1 MSYIMNLINSGKII
15 ASAEAE
21 EELASELSPGEQELV
36 NEGGAEEDDNV
47 TPPTSVNDDEGN
59 GNPEGEVLPHEETA
73 EETPEEEPK
82 EENVKK
88 IYTLEVLSK
97 VMAKYDQYMAES
109 NIDWAQYINK
119 GRVKKSPCFVYLEDM
134 HTLINNTLDDKQF
147 EFVKIYNQLYEFMTD
162 DKTASLLAVYGR
174 ESYSKPY
181 IAEGLALLLYEL
193 TIDWAILL
201 TRYYKEM
208 PDIKD
213 EQDSFFK
220 KFPNLRFLTYVSYLI
235 VNAKEFNDLISKDT
249 VRELVTNE
257 TNYKLGLEVNKKNK
271 NPKSLYK
278 LAGENFS
285 YFASLIR
292 HDYADITCGAI
303 ANLGVVVFLSNKTAT
318 ELSNRLTLITG
329 LIRGIS
335 AKNPVQVDQNNQ
347 TVSALSAVD
356 MQATELLKNR
366 SEAKILLDANEKQYP
381 LAVVN

>member
-1 MSYIMNLINSGKII
+1 MSYIINLINSGRIV

-21 EELASELSPGEQELV
+21 EELVSELSPGEQELV
-36 NEGGAEEDDNV
+36 NDGEAEAEPTPLPEEGTEPSPDGGD
-47 TPPTSVNDDEGN
+47 
-59 GNPEGEVLPHEETA
+59 EVLPHEEGNV
-73 EETPEEEPK
+73 ETTGEAPK

-109 NIDWAQYINK
+109 NIDWSQYINK
-119 GRVKKSPCFVYLEDM
+119 GRVKKSPCFVYIEDM
-134 HTLINNTLDDKQF
+134 HTLINNTLDEKEF
-147 EFVKIYNQLYEFMTD
+147 EFVKIYNQLFDFMTD
-162 DKTASLLAVYGR
+162 DKTASSLAIYGR

-193 TIDWAILL
+193 TIDWAIVL

-208 PDIKD
+208 PDIKN

-220 KFPNLRFLTYVSYLI
+220 KFPNLRLLTYISYLI
-235 VNAKEFNDLISKDT
+235 VNAKEFNELISKDA
-249 VRELVTNE
+249 VRDLITAD
-257 TNYKLGLEVNKKNK
+257 TTYKLGLEVNKKNK

-292 HDYADITCGAI
+292 HDYADITCGTI
-303 ANLGVVVFLSNKTAT
+303 ANLGVVVFLSNKTAM
-318 ELSNRLTLITG
+318 ELSNRLSLITA

-347 TVSALSAVD
+347 TISTLSTVD
-356 MQATELLKNR
+356 IQATELLKNR
-366 SEAKILLDANEKQYP
+366 SEAKIMLDANEKQYP
-381 LAVVN
+381 LAVID

>member
-1 MSYIMNLINSGKII
+1 MSYIINLINSGRIV

-21 EELASELSPGEQELV
+21 EELVSELSPGEQELV
-36 NEGGAEEDDNV
+36 NDGEAEAEPTPLPEEDTEPSPDGG
-47 TPPTSVNDDEGN
+47 D
-59 GNPEGEVLPHEETA
+59 EVLPHEEGNV
-73 EETPEEEPK
+73 ETTEKAPK

-109 NIDWAQYINK
+109 NIDWSQYINK
-119 GRVKKSPCFVYLEDM
+119 GRVKKSPCFVYIEDM
-134 HTLINNTLDDKQF
+134 HTLINNTLDEKEF
-147 EFVKIYNQLYEFMTD
+147 EFVKIYNQLFDFMTD
-162 DKTASLLAVYGR
+162 DKTASSLAIYGR

-181 IAEGLALLLYEL
+181 IAEGLTLLLYEL
-193 TIDWAILL
+193 TIDWAIVL

-220 KFPNLRFLTYVSYLI
+220 KFPNLRLLTYMSYLI
-235 VNAKEFNDLISKDT
+235 VNAKEFHELISKDA
-249 VRELVTNE
+249 VRDLITAD
-257 TNYKLGLEVNKKNK
+257 TTYKLGLEVNKKNK

-292 HDYADITCGAI
+292 HDYADITCGTI
-303 ANLGVVVFLSNKTAT
+303 ANLGVVVFLSNKTAM
-318 ELSNRLTLITG
+318 ELSNRLSLITA

-347 TVSALSAVD
+347 TISTLSTVD
-356 MQATELLKNR
+356 IQATELLKNR
-366 SEAKILLDANEKQYP
+366 SEAKIMLDANEKQYP
-381 LAVVN
+381 LAVID

>member
-1 MSYIMNLINSGKII
+1 MSYIINLINSGKIV

-21 EELASELSPGEQELV
+21 EELVSELSPGEQELV
-36 NEGGAEEDDNV
+36 NDGEAETEPAPLPEEEGTEPSPEGGD
-47 TPPTSVNDDEGN
+47 
-59 GNPEGEVLPHEETA
+59 EVLPHEEGVD
-73 EETPEEEPK
+73 ETPTEEAPK

-109 NIDWAQYINK
+109 NIDWSQYINK
-119 GRVKKSPCFVYLEDM
+119 GRVKKSPCFVYIEDM
-134 HTLINNTLDDKQF
+134 HTLINNTLDEKEF
-147 EFVKIYNQLYEFMTD
+147 EFVKIYNQLYDFMTD
-162 DKTASLLAVYGR
+162 DKTASSLAIYGR

-193 TIDWAILL
+193 SIDWAIVL

-220 KFPNLRFLTYVSYLI
+220 KFPNLRFLTYISYLI
-235 VNAKEFNDLISKDT
+235 VNAKEFNELISKDA
-249 VRELVTNE
+249 VRDLITAD
-257 TNYKLGLEVNKKNK
+257 TTYKLGLEVNKKNK

-303 ANLGVVVFLSNKTAT
+303 ANLGVVVFLSNKTAM
-318 ELSNRLTLITG
+318 ELSNRLSLITA

-347 TVSALSAVD
+347 TISTLSTVD
-356 MQATELLKNR
+356 IQATELLKNR
-366 SEAKILLDANEKQYP
+366 SEAKIMLDANEKQYP
-381 LAVVN
+381 LAVID

>member
-1 MSYIMNLINSGKII
+1 MSYIINLINSGRIV

-21 EELASELSPGEQELV
+21 EELVSELSPGEQELV
-36 NEGGAEEDDNV
+36 NDGEAETEPTPLPEEGTEPSPDGGD
-47 TPPTSVNDDEGN
+47 
-59 GNPEGEVLPHEETA
+59 EVLPHEEGNVEAT
-73 EETPEEEPK
+73 EEAPK

-97 VMAKYDQYMAES
+97 VMAKYDQYMVES
-109 NIDWAQYINK
+109 NIDWSQYINK
-119 GRVKKSPCFVYLEDM
+119 GRVKKSPCFVYIEDM
-134 HTLINNTLDDKQF
+134 HTLINNTLDEKEF
-147 EFVKIYNQLYEFMTD
+147 EFVKIYNQLFDFMTD
-162 DKTASLLAVYGR
+162 DKTASSLAIYGR

-193 TIDWAILL
+193 TIDWAIVL

-208 PDIKD
+208 PDIKN

-220 KFPNLRFLTYVSYLI
+220 KFPNLRLLTYISYLI
-235 VNAKEFNDLISKDT
+235 VNAKEFNELISKDA
-249 VRELVTNE
+249 VRDLITAD
-257 TNYKLGLEVNKKNK
+257 TTYKLGLEVNKKNK

-292 HDYADITCGAI
+292 HDYADITCGVI
-303 ANLGVVVFLSNKTAT
+303 ANLGVVVFLSNKTAM
-318 ELSNRLTLITG
+318 ELSNRLTLITA

-347 TVSALSAVD
+347 TISTLSTVD
-356 MQATELLKNR
+356 IQATELLKNR
-366 SEAKILLDANEKQYP
+366 SEAKIMLDANEKQYP
-381 LAVVN
+381 LAVID

>member
-1 MSYIMNLINSGKII
+1 MSYIINLINSGRIV

-21 EELASELSPGEQELV
+21 EELVSELSPGEQELV
-36 NEGGAEEDDNV
+36 NDGEAETEPAPLPEEGTEPSPDGGD
-47 TPPTSVNDDEGN
+47 
-59 GNPEGEVLPHEETA
+59 EVLPHEEGNVETT
-73 EETPEEEPK
+73 EEAPK

-109 NIDWAQYINK
+109 NIDWSQYINK
-119 GRVKKSPCFVYLEDM
+119 GRVKKSPCFVYIEDM
-134 HTLINNTLDDKQF
+134 HTLINNTLDEKEF
-147 EFVKIYNQLYEFMTD
+147 EFVKIYNQLFDFMTD
-162 DKTASLLAVYGR
+162 DKTASSLAIYGR

-193 TIDWAILL
+193 TIDWAIVL

-208 PDIKD
+208 PDIKN

-220 KFPNLRFLTYVSYLI
+220 KFPNLRLLTYISYLI
-235 VNAKEFNDLISKDT
+235 VNAKEFNELISKDA
-249 VRELVTNE
+249 VRDLITAD
-257 TNYKLGLEVNKKNK
+257 TTYKLGLEVNKKNK

-303 ANLGVVVFLSNKTAT
+303 ANLGVVVFLSNKTAM
-318 ELSNRLTLITG
+318 ELSNRLSLITA

-347 TVSALSAVD
+347 TISTLSTVD
-356 MQATELLKNR
+356 IQATELLKNR
-366 SEAKILLDANEKQYP
+366 SEAKIMLDANEKQYP
-381 LAVVN
+381 LAVID

>member
-1 MSYIMNLINSGKII
+1 MSYIINLINSGRIV

-21 EELASELSPGEQELV
+21 EELVSELSPGEQELV
-36 NEGGAEEDDNV
+36 NDGEAETEPTPLPEEGTEPSPDGGD
-47 TPPTSVNDDEGN
+47 
-59 GNPEGEVLPHEETA
+59 EVLPHEEGNVEAT
-73 EETPEEEPK
+73 EEAPK

-109 NIDWAQYINK
+109 NIDWSQYINK
-119 GRVKKSPCFVYLEDM
+119 GRVKKSPCFVYIEDM
-134 HTLINNTLDDKQF
+134 HTLINNTLDEKEF
-147 EFVKIYNQLYEFMTD
+147 EFVKIYNQLFDFMTD
-162 DKTASLLAVYGR
+162 DKTASSLAIYGR
-174 ESYSKPY
+174 ESYSEPY

-193 TIDWAILL
+193 SIDWAIVL

-220 KFPNLRFLTYVSYLI
+220 KFPNLRFLTYISYLI
-235 VNAKEFNDLISKDT
+235 VNAKEFNELISKDA
-249 VRELVTNE
+249 VRDLITAD
-257 TNYKLGLEVNKKNK
+257 TTYKLGLEVNKKNK

-292 HDYADITCGAI
+292 HDYADITCGTI
-303 ANLGVVVFLSNKTAT
+303 ANLGVVVFLSNKTAM
-318 ELSNRLTLITG
+318 ELSNRLSLITA

-347 TVSALSAVD
+347 TISTLSTVD
-356 MQATELLKNR
+356 IQATELLKNR
-366 SEAKILLDANEKQYP
+366 SEAKIMLDANEKQYP
-381 LAVVN
+381 LAVID

>member
-1 MSYIMNLINSGKII
+1 MSYIINLINSGRIV

-21 EELASELSPGEQELV
+21 EELVSELSPGEQELV
-36 NEGGAEEDDNV
+36 NDGEAEAEPSPLPEEGTEPSPDGGD
-47 TPPTSVNDDEGN
+47 
-59 GNPEGEVLPHEETA
+59 EVLPHEEGNVETT
-73 EETPEEEPK
+73 EEAPK

-109 NIDWAQYINK
+109 NIDWSQYINK
-119 GRVKKSPCFVYLEDM
+119 GRVKKSPCFVYIEDM
-134 HTLINNTLDDKQF
+134 HTLINNTLDEKEF
-147 EFVKIYNQLYEFMTD
+147 EFVKIYNQLFDFMID
-162 DKTASLLAVYGR
+162 DKTASSLAIYGR

-193 TIDWAILL
+193 TIDWAIVL

-208 PDIKD
+208 PDIKN

-220 KFPNLRFLTYVSYLI
+220 KFPNLRLLTYISYLI
-235 VNAKEFNDLISKDT
+235 VNAKEFHELISKDA
-249 VRELVTNE
+249 VRDLITAD
-257 TNYKLGLEVNKKNK
+257 TTYKLGLEVNKKNK

-292 HDYADITCGAI
+292 HDYADITCGTI
-303 ANLGVVVFLSNKTAT
+303 ANLGVVVFLSNKTAM
-318 ELSNRLTLITG
+318 ELSNRLSLITA

-347 TVSALSAVD
+347 TISTLSTVD
-356 MQATELLKNR
+356 IQATELLKNR
-366 SEAKILLDANEKQYP
+366 SEAKIMLDANEKQYP
-381 LAVVN
+381 LAVID

>member
-1 MSYIMNLINSGKII
+1 MSYIINLINSGKIV

-21 EELASELSPGEQELV
+21 EELTSELSPGEQQLV
-36 NEGGAEEDDNV
+36 NEGGAEEDDNIP
-47 TPPTSVNDDEGN
+47 TPPPSGDEGN
-59 GNPEGEVLPHEETA
+59 TEGEEPLPHEETI
-73 EETPEEEPK
+73 EETPEEPK

-97 VMAKYDQYMAES
+97 VMAKYDQYMAET

-119 GRVKKSPCFVYLEDM
+119 GRVKKSPCFIYLEDM
-134 HTLINNTLDDKQF
+134 HTLINNTLDDSQF
-147 EFVKIYNQLYEFMTD
+147 EFVKIYNQFYEFMTE

-193 TIDWAILL
+193 TIDWAIFM

-208 PDIKD
+208 PDLKD

-220 KFPNLRFLTYVSYLI
+220 KFPNLRFLSYISYLI
-235 VNAKEFNDLISKDT
+235 VNAKEFNELISKDT

-257 TNYKLGLEVNKKNK
+257 TTYKLGLEVNKKNK

-292 HDYADITCGAI
+292 HDYADITCGVI
-303 ANLGVVVFLSNKTAT
+303 ANLGVVAFLNNKTAM
-318 ELSNRLTLITG
+318 EMSNRLSLITA

-347 TVSALSAVD
+347 TISTLSTVD

-381 LAVVN
+381 LAVVE

>member
-1 MSYIMNLINSGKII
+1 MSYIINLINSGRIV

-21 EELASELSPGEQELV
+21 EELVSELSPGEQELV
-36 NEGGAEEDDNV
+36 NDGEAETEPTPLPEEGTEPSPDGGD
-47 TPPTSVNDDEGN
+47 
-59 GNPEGEVLPHEETA
+59 EVLPHEEGTVETT
-73 EETPEEEPK
+73 EESPK

-97 VMAKYDQYMAES
+97 VMTKYDQYMAES
-109 NIDWAQYINK
+109 NIDWSQYINK
-119 GRVKKSPCFVYLEDM
+119 GRVKKSPCFVYIEDM
-134 HTLINNTLDDKQF
+134 HTLINNTLDEKEF
-147 EFVKIYNQLYEFMTD
+147 EFVKIYNQLFDFMTD
-162 DKTASLLAVYGR
+162 DKTASSLAIYGR

-193 TIDWAILL
+193 TIDWAIVL

-208 PDIKD
+208 PDIKN

-220 KFPNLRFLTYVSYLI
+220 KFPNLRLLTYISYLI
-235 VNAKEFNDLISKDT
+235 VNAKEFHELISKDT
-249 VRELVTNE
+249 VRDLITAD
-257 TNYKLGLEVNKKNK
+257 TTYKLGLEVNKKNK

-303 ANLGVVVFLSNKTAT
+303 ANLGVVVFLSNKTAM
-318 ELSNRLTLITG
+318 ELSNRLSLITA

-347 TVSALSAVD
+347 TISTLSTVD
-356 MQATELLKNR
+356 IQATELLKNR
-366 SEAKILLDANEKQYP
+366 SEAKIMLDANEKQYP
-381 LAVVN
+381 LAVID

>member
-1 MSYIMNLINSGKII
+1 MSYIINLINSGRIV

-21 EELASELSPGEQELV
+21 EELVSELSPGEQELV
-36 NEGGAEEDDNV
+36 NDGEAETEP
-47 TPPTSVNDDEGN
+47 TPLPEEESEGN
-59 GNPEGEVLPHEETA
+59 DEVLPHEEGNVETT
-73 EETPEEEPK
+73 EEAPK

-109 NIDWAQYINK
+109 NIDWSQYINK
-119 GRVKKSPCFVYLEDM
+119 GRVKKSPCFVYIEDM
-134 HTLINNTLDDKQF
+134 HTLINNTLDEKEF
-147 EFVKIYNQLYEFMTD
+147 EFVKIYNQLFDFMTD
-162 DKTASLLAVYGR
+162 DKTASSLAIYGR

-193 TIDWAILL
+193 TIDWAIVL

-208 PDIKD
+208 PDIKN

-220 KFPNLRFLTYVSYLI
+220 KFPNLRLLTYISYLI
-235 VNAKEFNDLISKDT
+235 VNAKEFHELISKDA
-249 VRELVTNE
+249 VRDLITSD
-257 TNYKLGLEVNKKNK
+257 TTYKLGLEVNKKNK

-292 HDYADITCGAI
+292 HDYADITCGTI
-303 ANLGVVVFLSNKTAT
+303 ANLGVVVFLSNKTAM
-318 ELSNRLTLITG
+318 ELSNRLSLITA

-347 TVSALSAVD
+347 TISTLSTVD
-356 MQATELLKNR
+356 IQATELLKNR
-366 SEAKILLDANEKQYP
+366 SEAKIMLDANEKQYP
-381 LAVVN
+381 LAVID

>member
-1 MSYIMNLINSGKII
+1 MSYIINLINSGRIV

-21 EELASELSPGEQELV
+21 EELVSELSPGEQELV
-36 NEGGAEEDDNV
+36 NDGEAETEPTPLPEEGTE
-47 TPPTSVNDDEGN
+47 PTTDGGD
-59 GNPEGEVLPHEETA
+59 EVLPHEEGTVETT
-73 EETPEEEPK
+73 EEAPK

-97 VMAKYDQYMAES
+97 VMAKYDQYMVES
-109 NIDWAQYINK
+109 NIDWSQYINK
-119 GRVKKSPCFVYLEDM
+119 GRVKKSPCFVYIEDM
-134 HTLINNTLDDKQF
+134 HTLINNTLDEKKF
-147 EFVKIYNQLYEFMTD
+147 EFVKIYNQLFDFMTD
-162 DKTASLLAVYGR
+162 DKTASSLAIYGR

-193 TIDWAILL
+193 TIDWAIVL

-208 PDIKD
+208 PDIKN

-220 KFPNLRFLTYVSYLI
+220 KFPNLRLLTYISYLI
-235 VNAKEFNDLISKDT
+235 VNAKEFNELISKDAVRDLIT
-249 VRELVTNE
+249 VDT
-257 TNYKLGLEVNKKNK
+257 TYKLGLEVNKKNK

-292 HDYADITCGAI
+292 HDYADITCGTI
-303 ANLGVVVFLSNKTAT
+303 ANLGVVVFLSNKTAM
-318 ELSNRLTLITG
+318 ELSNRLSLITA

-347 TVSALSAVD
+347 TISTLSTVD
-356 MQATELLKNR
+356 IQATELLKNR
-366 SEAKILLDANEKQYP
+366 SEAKIMLDANEKQYP
-381 LAVVN
+381 LAVID

>member
-1 MSYIMNLINSGKII
+1 MSYIINLINSGRIV

-21 EELASELSPGEQELV
+21 EELVSELSPGEQELI
-36 NEGGAEEDDNV
+36 NDGEAETEPTPLPEEGTEPSPDGGD
-47 TPPTSVNDDEGN
+47 
-59 GNPEGEVLPHEETA
+59 EVLPHEEGNVEAT
-73 EETPEEEPK
+73 EEAPK

-109 NIDWAQYINK
+109 NIDWSQYINK
-119 GRVKKSPCFVYLEDM
+119 GRVKKSPCFVYIEDM
-134 HTLINNTLDDKQF
+134 HTLINNTLDEKEF
-147 EFVKIYNQLYEFMTD
+147 EFVKIYNQLFDFMTD
-162 DKTASLLAVYGR
+162 DKTASSLAIYGR

-193 TIDWAILL
+193 TIDWAIVL

-220 KFPNLRFLTYVSYLI
+220 KFPNLRLLTYISYLI
-235 VNAKEFNDLISKDT
+235 VNAKEFNELISKDA
-249 VRELVTNE
+249 VRDLITAD
-257 TNYKLGLEVNKKNK
+257 TTYKLGLEVNKKNK

-292 HDYADITCGAI
+292 HDYADITCGVI
-303 ANLGVVVFLSNKTAT
+303 ANLGVVAFLSNKTAM
-318 ELSNRLTLITG
+318 ELSNRLSLITA

-347 TVSALSAVD
+347 TISTLSTVD
-356 MQATELLKNR
+356 IQATELLKNR
-366 SEAKILLDANEKQYP
+366 SEAKIMLDANEKQYP
-381 LAVVN
+381 LAVID

>member
-1 MSYIMNLINSGKII
+1 MSYIINLINSGRIV

-21 EELASELSPGEQELV
+21 EELVSELSPGEQELV
-36 NEGGAEEDDNV
+36 NDGEAETEP
-47 TPPTSVNDDEGN
+47 TPLPEEESEGN
-59 GNPEGEVLPHEETA
+59 DEVLPHEEGNVETT
-73 EETPEEEPK
+73 EEAPK

-109 NIDWAQYINK
+109 NIDWSQYINK
-119 GRVKKSPCFVYLEDM
+119 GRVKKSPCFVYIEDM
-134 HTLINNTLDDKQF
+134 HTLINNTLDEKEF
-147 EFVKIYNQLYEFMTD
+147 EFVKIYNQLFDFMTD
-162 DKTASLLAVYGR
+162 DKTASSLAIYGR

-193 TIDWAILL
+193 TIDWAIVL

-208 PDIKD
+208 PDIKN

-220 KFPNLRFLTYVSYLI
+220 KFPNLRLLTYISYLI
-235 VNAKEFNDLISKDT
+235 VNAKEFNELISKDA
-249 VRELVTNE
+249 VRDLITAD
-257 TNYKLGLEVNKKNK
+257 TTYKLGLEVNKKNK

-292 HDYADITCGAI
+292 HDYADITCGTI
-303 ANLGVVVFLSNKTAT
+303 ANLGVVVFLSNKTAM
-318 ELSNRLTLITG
+318 ELSNRLSLITA

-347 TVSALSAVD
+347 TISTLSTVD
-356 MQATELLKNR
+356 IQATELLKNR
-366 SEAKILLDANEKQYP
+366 SEAKIMLDANEKQYP
-381 LAVVN
+381 LAVID

>member
-1 MSYIMNLINSGKII
+1 MSYIINLINSGRIV

-21 EELASELSPGEQELV
+21 EELVSELSPGEQELV
-36 NEGGAEEDDNV
+36 NDGEAETEPTPLPEEGIEPSPDGGD
-47 TPPTSVNDDEGN
+47 
-59 GNPEGEVLPHEETA
+59 EVLPHEEGNVETT
-73 EETPEEEPK
+73 EEAPK

-109 NIDWAQYINK
+109 NIDWSQYINK
-119 GRVKKSPCFVYLEDM
+119 GRVKKSPCFVYIEDM
-134 HTLINNTLDDKQF
+134 HTLINNTLDEKEF
-147 EFVKIYNQLYEFMTD
+147 EFVKIYNQLFDFMTD
-162 DKTASLLAVYGR
+162 DKTASSLAIYGR

-193 TIDWAILL
+193 TIDWAIVL

-208 PDIKD
+208 PDIKN

-220 KFPNLRFLTYVSYLI
+220 KFPNLRLLTYISYLI
-235 VNAKEFNDLISKDT
+235 VNAKEFHELISKDA
-249 VRELVTNE
+249 VRDLITAD
-257 TNYKLGLEVNKKNK
+257 TTYKLGLEVNKKNK

-292 HDYADITCGAI
+292 HDYADITCGTI
-303 ANLGVVVFLSNKTAT
+303 ANLGVVVFLSNKTAM
-318 ELSNRLTLITG
+318 ELSNRLSLITA

-347 TVSALSAVD
+347 TISTLSTVD
-356 MQATELLKNR
+356 IQATELLKNR
-366 SEAKILLDANEKQYP
+366 SEAKIMLDANEKQYP
-381 LAVVN
+381 LAVID

>member
-1 MSYIMNLINSGKII
+1 MSYIINLINSGRIV

-21 EELASELSPGEQELV
+21 EELVSELSPGEQELV
-36 NEGGAEEDDNV
+36 NDGEAEPTPLPEEGTEPSPDDG
-47 TPPTSVNDDEGN
+47 D
-59 GNPEGEVLPHEETA
+59 EVLPHEEGNVETT
-73 EETPEEEPK
+73 EEAPK

-109 NIDWAQYINK
+109 NIDWSQYINK
-119 GRVKKSPCFVYLEDM
+119 GRVKKSPCFVYIEDM
-134 HTLINNTLDDKQF
+134 HTLINNTLDEKEF
-147 EFVKIYNQLYEFMTD
+147 EFVKIYNQLFDFMTD
-162 DKTASLLAVYGR
+162 DKTASSLAIYGR

-193 TIDWAILL
+193 TIDWAIVL

-208 PDIKD
+208 PDIKN

-220 KFPNLRFLTYVSYLI
+220 KFPNLRLLTYISYLI
-235 VNAKEFNDLISKDT
+235 VNAKEFHELISKDA
-249 VRELVTNE
+249 VRDLITAD
-257 TNYKLGLEVNKKNK
+257 TTYKLGLEVNKKNK

-292 HDYADITCGAI
+292 HDYADITCGTI
-303 ANLGVVVFLSNKTAT
+303 ANLGVVVFLSNKTAM
-318 ELSNRLTLITG
+318 ELSNRLSLITA

-347 TVSALSAVD
+347 TISTLSTVD
-356 MQATELLKNR
+356 IQATELLKNR
-366 SEAKILLDANEKQYP
+366 SEAKIMLDANEKQYP
-381 LAVVN
+381 LAVID

>member
-1 MSYIMNLINSGKII
+1 MSYIINLINSGRIV

-21 EELASELSPGEQELV
+21 EELVSELSPGEQELV
-36 NEGGAEEDDNV
+36 NDGEAETEPTPLPEEGTEPSPDGGD
-47 TPPTSVNDDEGN
+47 
-59 GNPEGEVLPHEETA
+59 EVLPHEEGNVETT
-73 EETPEEEPK
+73 EEAPK

-97 VMAKYDQYMAES
+97 VMAKYDQYMVES
-109 NIDWAQYINK
+109 NIDWSQYINK
-119 GRVKKSPCFVYLEDM
+119 GRVKKSPCFVYIEDM
-134 HTLINNTLDDKQF
+134 HTLINNTLDEKEF
-147 EFVKIYNQLYEFMTD
+147 EFVKIYNQLYDFMTD
-162 DKTASLLAVYGR
+162 DKTASSLAIYGR

-193 TIDWAILL
+193 TIDWAIVL

-220 KFPNLRFLTYVSYLI
+220 KFPNLRLLTYISYLI
-235 VNAKEFNDLISKDT
+235 VNAKEFNELISKDA
-249 VRELVTNE
+249 VRDLITAD
-257 TNYKLGLEVNKKNK
+257 TTYKLGLEVNKKNK

-292 HDYADITCGAI
+292 HDYADITCGTI
-303 ANLGVVVFLSNKTAT
+303 ANLGVVVFLSNKTAM
-318 ELSNRLTLITG
+318 ELSNRLSLITT

-347 TVSALSAVD
+347 TISTLSTVD
-356 MQATELLKNR
+356 IQATELLKNR
-366 SEAKILLDANEKQYP
+366 SEAKIMLDANEKQYP
-381 LAVVN
+381 LAVID

>member
-1 MSYIMNLINSGKII
+1 MSYIINLINSGRIV

-21 EELASELSPGEQELV
+21 EELVSELSPGEQELV
-36 NEGGAEEDDNV
+36 NDGEAETEPTPLPEEGTEPSPDGGD
-47 TPPTSVNDDEGN
+47 
-59 GNPEGEVLPHEETA
+59 EVLPHEEGNVEAT
-73 EETPEEEPK
+73 EEAPK

-109 NIDWAQYINK
+109 NIDWSQYINK
-119 GRVKKSPCFVYLEDM
+119 GRVKKSPCFVYIEDM
-134 HTLINNTLDDKQF
+134 HTLINNTLDEKEF
-147 EFVKIYNQLYEFMTD
+147 EFVKIYNQLFDFMTD
-162 DKTASLLAVYGR
+162 DKTASSLAIYGR

-193 TIDWAILL
+193 TIDWAIVL

-208 PDIKD
+208 PDIKN

-220 KFPNLRFLTYVSYLI
+220 KFPNLRLLTYISYLI
-235 VNAKEFNDLISKDT
+235 VNAKEFNELISKDA
-249 VRELVTNE
+249 VRDLITAD
-257 TNYKLGLEVNKKNK
+257 TTYKLGLEVNKKNK

-292 HDYADITCGAI
+292 HDYADITCGTI
-303 ANLGVVVFLSNKTAT
+303 ANLGVVVFLSNKTAM
-318 ELSNRLTLITG
+318 ELSNRLSLITA

-347 TVSALSAVD
+347 TISTLSTVD
-356 MQATELLKNR
+356 IQATELLKNR
-366 SEAKILLDANEKQYP
+366 SEAKIMLDANEKQYP
-381 LAVVN
+381 LAVID

>member
-1 MSYIMNLINSGKII
+1 MSYIINLINSGKIV

-21 EELASELSPGEQELV
+21 EELTSELSPGEQQLV
-36 NEGGAEEDDNV
+36 NEGGAEEDDNIP
-47 TPPTSVNDDEGN
+47 TPPPSGDEGTT
-59 GNPEGEVLPHEETA
+59 EGEEPLPHEETI
-73 EETPEEEPK
+73 EETPEEPK

-97 VMAKYDQYMAES
+97 VMAKYDQYMAET

-119 GRVKKSPCFVYLEDM
+119 GRVKKSPCFIYLEDM
-134 HTLINNTLDDKQF
+134 HTLINNTLDDSQF
-147 EFVKIYNQLYEFMTD
+147 EFVKIYNQLYEFMTE

-193 TIDWAILL
+193 TIDWAIFM

-208 PDIKD
+208 PDLKD

-220 KFPNLRFLTYVSYLI
+220 KFPNLRFLSYISYLI
-235 VNAKEFNDLISKDT
+235 VNAKEFNELISKDT

-257 TNYKLGLEVNKKNK
+257 TTYKLGLEVNKKNK

-292 HDYADITCGAI
+292 HDYADITCGVI
-303 ANLGVVVFLSNKTAT
+303 ANLGVVAFLNNKTAM
-318 ELSNRLTLITG
+318 EMSNRLSLITA

-347 TVSALSAVD
+347 TISTLSTVD

-381 LAVVN
+381 LAVVE

>member
-1 MSYIMNLINSGKII
+1 MSYIINLINSGKIV

-21 EELASELSPGEQELV
+21 EELTSELSPGEQQLV
-36 NEGGAEEDDNV
+36 NEGGAEEDDNIP
-47 TPPTSVNDDEGN
+47 TPPPSGDEGTT
-59 GNPEGEVLPHEETA
+59 EGEEPLPHEETI
-73 EETPEEEPK
+73 EETPEEPK

-97 VMAKYDQYMAES
+97 VMAKYDQYMAET

-119 GRVKKSPCFVYLEDM
+119 GRVKKSPCFIYLEDM
-134 HTLINNTLDDKQF
+134 HNLINNTLDDSQF
-147 EFVKIYNQLYEFMTD
+147 EFVKIYNQLYEFMTE

-193 TIDWAILL
+193 TIDWAIFM

-208 PDIKD
+208 PDLKD

-220 KFPNLRFLTYVSYLI
+220 KFPNLRFLSYISYLI
-235 VNAKEFNDLISKDT
+235 VNAKEFNELISKDT

-257 TNYKLGLEVNKKNK
+257 TTYKLGLEVNKKNK

-292 HDYADITCGAI
+292 HDYADITCGVI
-303 ANLGVVVFLSNKTAT
+303 ANLGVVAFLNNKTAM
-318 ELSNRLTLITG
+318 EMSNRLSLITA

-347 TVSALSAVD
+347 TISTLSTVD

-381 LAVVN
+381 LAVVE

>member
-1 MSYIMNLINSGKII
+1 MSYIINLINSGRIV

-21 EELASELSPGEQELV
+21 EELVSELSPGEQELV
-36 NEGGAEEDDNV
+36 NDGEAETEPTPLPEEGTEPSPDGGD
-47 TPPTSVNDDEGN
+47 
-59 GNPEGEVLPHEETA
+59 EVLPHEEGNVEAT
-73 EETPEEEPK
+73 EEAPK

-97 VMAKYDQYMAES
+97 VMAKYDQYMVES
-109 NIDWAQYINK
+109 NIDWSQYINK
-119 GRVKKSPCFVYLEDM
+119 GRVKKSPCFVYIEDM
-134 HTLINNTLDDKQF
+134 HTLINNTLDEKEF
-147 EFVKIYNQLYEFMTD
+147 EFVKIYNQLFDFMTD
-162 DKTASLLAVYGR
+162 DKTASSLAIYGR

-193 TIDWAILL
+193 TIDWAIVL

-208 PDIKD
+208 PDIKN

-220 KFPNLRFLTYVSYLI
+220 KFPNLRLLTYISYLI
-235 VNAKEFNDLISKDT
+235 VNAKEFNELISKDA
-249 VRELVTNE
+249 VRDLITAD
-257 TNYKLGLEVNKKNK
+257 TTYKLGLEVNKKNK

-292 HDYADITCGAI
+292 HDYADITCGTI
-303 ANLGVVVFLSNKTAT
+303 ANLGVVVFLSNKTAM
-318 ELSNRLTLITG
+318 ELSNRLSLITA

-347 TVSALSAVD
+347 TISTLSTVD
-356 MQATELLKNR
+356 IQATELLKNR
-366 SEAKILLDANEKQYP
+366 SEAKIMLDANEKQYP
-381 LAVVN
+381 LAVID

>member
-1 MSYIMNLINSGKII
+1 MSYIINLINSGRIV

-21 EELASELSPGEQELV
+21 EELVSELSPGEQELV
-36 NEGGAEEDDNV
+36 NDGEAETEPTPLPEEGIEPSPDGGD
-47 TPPTSVNDDEGN
+47 
-59 GNPEGEVLPHEETA
+59 EVLPHEEGNVETT
-73 EETPEEEPK
+73 EEAPK

-109 NIDWAQYINK
+109 NIDWSQYINK
-119 GRVKKSPCFVYLEDM
+119 GRVKKSPCFVYIEDM
-134 HTLINNTLDDKQF
+134 HTLINNTLDEKEF
-147 EFVKIYNQLYEFMTD
+147 EFVKIYNQLFDFMTD
-162 DKTASLLAVYGR
+162 DKTASSLAIYGR

-193 TIDWAILL
+193 TIDWAIVL

-208 PDIKD
+208 PDIKN

-220 KFPNLRFLTYVSYLI
+220 KFPNLRLLTYISYLI
-235 VNAKEFNDLISKDT
+235 VNAKEFNELISKDA
-249 VRELVTNE
+249 VRDLITAD
-257 TNYKLGLEVNKKNK
+257 TTYKLGLEVNKKNK

-292 HDYADITCGAI
+292 HDYADITCGTI
-303 ANLGVVVFLSNKTAT
+303 ANLGVVVFLSNKTAM
-318 ELSNRLTLITG
+318 ELSNRLSLITA

-347 TVSALSAVD
+347 TISTLSTVD
-356 MQATELLKNR
+356 IQATELLKNR
-366 SEAKILLDANEKQYP
+366 SEAKIMLDANEKQYP
-381 LAVVN
+381 LAVID

>member
-1 MSYIMNLINSGKII
+1 MSYIINLINSGRII

-21 EELASELSPGEQELV
+21 EELVSELSPGEQELV
-36 NEGGAEEDDNV
+36 NDGEAETEPTPLPEEGTEPSTDGGD
-47 TPPTSVNDDEGN
+47 
-59 GNPEGEVLPHEETA
+59 EVLPHEESNVETT
-73 EETPEEEPK
+73 EEAPK

-109 NIDWAQYINK
+109 NIDWSQYINK
-119 GRVKKSPCFVYLEDM
+119 GRIKKSPCFVYIEDM
-134 HTLINNTLDDKQF
+134 HTLINNTLDEKEF
-147 EFVKIYNQLYEFMTD
+147 EFVKIYNQLFDFMTD
-162 DKTASLLAVYGR
+162 DKTASSLAIYGR

-193 TIDWAILL
+193 TIDWAIVL

-208 PDIKD
+208 PDIKN

-220 KFPNLRFLTYVSYLI
+220 KFPNLRLLTYISYLI
-235 VNAKEFNDLISKDT
+235 VNAKEFNELISKDA
-249 VRELVTNE
+249 VRDLITAD
-257 TNYKLGLEVNKKNK
+257 TTYKLGLEVNKKNK

-292 HDYADITCGAI
+292 HDYADITCGTI
-303 ANLGVVVFLSNKTAT
+303 ANLGVVVFLSNKTAM
-318 ELSNRLTLITG
+318 ELSNRLTLITA

-347 TVSALSAVD
+347 TISTLSTVD
-356 MQATELLKNR
+356 IQATELLKNR
-366 SEAKILLDANEKQYP
+366 SEAKIMLDANEKQYP
-381 LAVVN
+381 LAVID

>member
-1 MSYIMNLINSGKII
+1 MSYIINLINSGRIV

-21 EELASELSPGEQELV
+21 EELVSELSPGEQELV
-36 NEGGAEEDDNV
+36 NDGEAEAEPAPLPEEGTEPSPDGGD
-47 TPPTSVNDDEGN
+47 
-59 GNPEGEVLPHEETA
+59 EVLPHEEGNV
-73 EETPEEEPK
+73 ETTKEAPK

-109 NIDWAQYINK
+109 NIDWSQYINK
-119 GRVKKSPCFVYLEDM
+119 GRVKKSPCFVYIEDM
-134 HTLINNTLDDKQF
+134 HTLINNTLDEKEF
-147 EFVKIYNQLYEFMTD
+147 EFVKIYNQLFDFMTD
-162 DKTASLLAVYGR
+162 DKTASSLAIYGR

-193 TIDWAILL
+193 TIDWAIVL

-208 PDIKD
+208 PDIKN

-220 KFPNLRFLTYVSYLI
+220 KFPNLRLLTYISYLI
-235 VNAKEFNDLISKDT
+235 VNAKEFHELISKDA
-249 VRELVTNE
+249 VRDLITAD
-257 TNYKLGLEVNKKNK
+257 TTYKLGLEVNKKNK

-278 LAGENFS
+278 LSGENFS

-292 HDYADITCGAI
+292 HDYADITCGTI
-303 ANLGVVVFLSNKTAT
+303 ANLGVVVFLSNKTAM
-318 ELSNRLTLITG
+318 ELTNRLSLITA

-347 TVSALSAVD
+347 TISTLSTVD
-356 MQATELLKNR
+356 IQATELLKNR
-366 SEAKILLDANEKQYP
+366 SEAKIMLDANEKQYP
-381 LAVVN
+381 LAVID